1 MSIPII
7 DGDALSTWRS
17 GFSHTPMR
25 LCCALFVVALALHT
39 IASAVKIDEKEGPL
53 SEERGDVQTEFEP
66 GAMLLRGENI
76 GHREAARLFQTA
88 ADQGDAHSQAT
99 LAAMHRDGRGDVP
112 KAVADDEDVAK
123 EVVQSR
129 MLQQPA
135 RGSLQRFAST
145 FVLTLSVSDLELD
158 RLNTTKLELELLK
171 QMRDHEASPASYY
184 SRLVFTT
191 CLPDTPIEL
200 FEQSIF
206 VPLFLFPLSSTA
218 GCSHLMF
225 SLDVEGFSTSEKT
238 LDGFHVKAT
247 LDLID
252 FTGAILSSSELGTR
266 RRRSVVVKEHA
277 LHDIT
282 RHNWG
287 FSFAAAFGSAIA
299 AVQIC
304 ADFVCEWLGV
314 FACALTLWKISCAA
328 TDSLLSDRQKWFG
341 HVVHFC
347 WLLCL
352 AFQIKER
359 RDAHAI
365 VGCVHALALVHHAF
379 KLHSSHLSTG
389 AFLTNRGLADL
400 ATLMIVIGTRLKT
413 LFGVGGAIGGVYL
426 LTLLCRSRSHDY
438 KSTSWPWERSIMTRL
453 CKVVAYGHLMNTAL
467 AISFYLCFL
476 RQSVPHKTK
485 TDLLLA
491 LSSLILS
498 NVAASCA
505 LAQLRRMKYFG
516 FSWLWIPVVLT
527 ECQNSVFLFLYPCI
541 IARDAAPLFDC
552 YCGSAIIFKC
562 FRINYLCF
570 LENDPKRD
578 RPAQLASKQARVAT
592 KMIIK
597 QPQTRKKLNKSGERS
612 VADVPVRE
620 SEAANARAARARM
633 AAAQEC
639 ARRDAAELEAARHR
653 KSREAAE
660 SMTAKTRAARAR
672 MAVTKSEAARNPEA
686 ARVREAAEAE
696 AARTRAAATA
706 QQNAGWREAAKVEA
720 AGDQVAARVRK
731 AAATEPARTRA
742 AAAAQESAVRRE
754 AAEAQRAADPG
765 AQEHALAEAAAD
777 EARARAVAAEAEAE
791 ELRAVITALQAT
803 APPANSG
810 GVGVIECVIC
820 FEMGESRCV
829 LIPCGHLCV
838 CPSCSRGLAH
848 CPLCRKPVECAQ
860 NLYHA

>member
-1 MSIPII
+1 M
-7 DGDALSTWRS
+7 ALCVFVPSS
-17 GFSHTPMR
+17 ALHAFVFLFFEANVFFSHVALRVQLTTMR
-25 LCCALFVVALALHT
+25 LCCALFVVALAMHT

-145 FVLTLSVSDLELD
+145 LVLTLSVSDLELD

-206 VPLFLFPLSSTA
+206 VPLFLFPLSNTA

-225 SLDVEGFSTSEKT
+225 SLDVET

-252 FTGAILSSSELGTR
+252 FTGALLSSSELGTR
-266 RRRSVVVKEHA
+266 RRRSVVVKGHA

-379 KLHSSHLSTG
+379 KLHSSHLPTG

-400 ATLMIVIGTRLKT
+400 ATLIIVIGTRLKT

-438 KSTSWPWERSIMTRL
+438 KSTSWLWERSIMTRL

-505 LAQLRRMKYFG
+505 LAELRRMKYFG

-578 RPAQLASKQARVAT
+578 RPAQLAAKQARVAT

-639 ARRDAAELEAARHR
+639 ARRDAAEVEAARHR
-653 KSREAAE
+653 KS
-660 SMTAKTRAARAR
+660 
-672 MAVTKSEAARNPEA
+672 
-686 ARVREAAEAE
+686 REAAEAE

-820 FEMGESRCV
+820 FEMGTSRCV

-838 CPSCSRGLAH
+838 CPSCSRGLAN